1 MKHHRQL
8 FGQDAGK
15 VSSRRKSVLWG
26 QVILAVNSEG
36 VVRRTEDTC
45 RKRFYDIKRRVKAKM
60 AKEAKSARKTGGGP
74 PFRATYRDWEE
85 PVRALIPAE
94 VVSATHVRDSDRPTQ
109 DVPQTS
115 RPDRPQTSQDEAG
128 IAGSASGSRPPVRRP
143 SQGLGHLPRRPS
155 KTRRLGSESAAP
167 SSPPRRRLSAVS
179 PQPPLA
185 LLASSQSD
193 EPRSPQ
199 LSEPSLMADVDQ
211 QGQDQ
216 QATITLQL
224 TPVDPSQP
232 IQLQD
237 IPQASI
243 SPQLAQA
250 PPPSQI
256 PDDFWASWTSQQAQS
271 NASLTAH
278 TQHLASLP
286 HHLPRISRN
295 SGRLIVQVGRMATSM
310 EQIRADNSQMLA
322 HLSRIIDEQQRHQQ
336 ALVQLIQHNQ
346 VVNESL
352 SRIVASHTATNTQLI
367 ASLNNLSS
375 NISLM
380 GAHQVTSSSGTTTP
394 IQTPVTS
401 PVRRS
406 SRARA
411 SEPAQSSAPSTH
423 KRKK

>member
-1 MKHHRQL
+1 MPT
-8 FGQDAGK
+8 AG
-15 VSSRRKSVLWG
+15 SRW
-26 QVILAVNSEG
+26 
-36 VVRRTEDTC
+36 
-45 RKRFYDIKRRVKAKM
+45 
-60 AKEAKSARKTGGGP
+60 
-74 PFRATYRDWEE
+74 
-85 PVRALIPAE
+85 PVRAASSRSSSVLLGSRETGIMDQLQLTDAG
-94 VVSATHVRDSDRPTQ
+94 VR
-109 DVPQTS
+109 QTS
-115 RPDRPQTSQDEAG
+115 RPDRPQTTQDDAG
-128 IAGSASGSRPPVRRP
+128 IAGSASVSQPPVRRP
-143 SQGLGHLPRRPS
+143 SQGSGHLPRRPS
-155 KTRRLGSESAAP
+155 KTRRLGTESAAP
-167 SSPPRRRLSAVS
+167 SSPPRRRISAVS

-185 LLASSQSD
+185 LLASPQSD

-216 QATITLQL
+216 QATFTLQL

-237 IPQASI
+237 IPQASM

-250 PPPSQI
+250 PPQPQI
-256 PDDFWASWTSQQAQS
+256 PDDFWSSWTSQQAQS

-295 SGRLIVQVGRMATSM
+295 SGRLIVQVGRIATSM
-310 EQIRADNSQMLA
+310 EQIRADNNQMLA
-322 HLSRIIDEQQRHQQ
+322 HLTRIIDEQQRHQQ
-336 ALVQLIQHNQ
+336 TLVQLIQHNQ

-352 SRIVASHTATNTQLI
+352 SRIVASHTATNTQLN
-367 ASLNNLSS
+367 ASINNLSN
-375 NISLM
+375 NITLM
-380 GAHQVTSSSGTTTP
+380 AAQQVTSSSGTTTP

-411 SEPAQSSAPSTH
+411 SEPAQSTAPSTH

>member
-1 MKHHRQL
+1 
-8 FGQDAGK
+8 
-15 VSSRRKSVLWG
+15 
-26 QVILAVNSEG
+26 
-36 VVRRTEDTC
+36 
-45 RKRFYDIKRRVKAKM
+45 
-60 AKEAKSARKTGGGP
+60 
-74 PFRATYRDWEE
+74 
-85 PVRALIPAE
+85 
-94 VVSATHVRDSDRPTQ
+94 
-109 DVPQTS
+109 
-115 RPDRPQTSQDEAG
+115 
-128 IAGSASGSRPPVRRP
+128 
-143 SQGLGHLPRRPS
+143 
-155 KTRRLGSESAAP
+155 
-167 SSPPRRRLSAVS
+167 
-179 PQPPLA
+179 
-185 LLASSQSD
+185 
-193 EPRSPQ
+193 
-199 LSEPSLMADVDQ
+199 MADVDQ

-256 PDDFWASWTSQQAQS
+256 PDGFWASWTSQQAQS
-271 NASLTAH
+271 NARLTAH
-278 TQHLASLP
+278 TQHLASQP

-322 HLSRIIDEQQRHQQ
+322 HLGRIIDEQQRHQQ

-367 ASLNNLSS
+367 ASLNNLNS

-380 GAHQVTSSSGTTTP
+380 GAQQVTSSSGTTTP

-411 SEPAQSSAPSTH
+411 SEPAPSTH